1 MPARTATVGRSA
13 LLGTYAAPMS
23 ENTSDADRAADGG
36 EELKDDDQG
45 AGIGFDDEPNTF
57 EPEEDP
63 EAAEPK

>member
-1 MPARTATVGRSA
+1 
-13 LLGTYAAPMS
+13 MS